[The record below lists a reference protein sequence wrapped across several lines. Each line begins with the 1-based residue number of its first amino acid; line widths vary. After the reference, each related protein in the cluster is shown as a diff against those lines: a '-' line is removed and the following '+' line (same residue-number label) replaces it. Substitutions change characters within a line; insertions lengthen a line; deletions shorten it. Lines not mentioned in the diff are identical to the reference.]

1 MIDPATFEDVRLA
14 GGFVI
19 AEIEFTE
26 ERMLDALERE
36 AVAQTRIVGQDF
48 RLLIR
53 AGLSQRELSVS
64 LYHEILEAASVA
76 SLHPPASVLQFN
88 EGDFERAAHIAHDTW
103 GDATPENLNRLLQ
116 SYGFRGEY
124 NHD

>member
-1 MIDPATFEDVRLA
+1 MIDPRSFRNVRLP

-19 AEIEFTE
+19 ADIGLTAEP
-26 ERMLDALERE
+26 MVDALGRE
-36 AVAQTRIVGQDF
+36 AVAQTRIVGRDF
-48 RLLIR
+48 HLLIR
-53 AGLSQRELSVS
+53 AGLSQRELSLS

-76 SLHPPASVLQFN
+76 SLHPPASVLEFN

-116 SYGFRGEY
+116 SYAFRGE
-124 NHD
+124 